1 MGKCYSKSD
10 KKRKINYHE
19 QNWIKL
25 NIETPAL
32 ANYLMKKYPRIFKNY
47 DETVI
52 IIKSVIKWCT
62 IDSKLQSIVF
72 LEFSQTI
79 LNSQN

>member
-47 DETVI
+47 DETV
-52 IIKSVIKWCT
+52 KASRPNRAGP
-62 IDSKLQSIVF
+62 LPG
-72 LEFSQTI
+72 
-79 LNSQN
+79 